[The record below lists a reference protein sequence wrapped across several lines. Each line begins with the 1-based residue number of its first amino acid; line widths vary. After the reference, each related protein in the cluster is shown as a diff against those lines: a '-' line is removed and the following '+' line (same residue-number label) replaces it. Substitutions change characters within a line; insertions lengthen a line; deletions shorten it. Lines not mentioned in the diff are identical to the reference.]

1 LLFWWESFLLFIWRQ
16 MTTTE
21 KISIA
26 LPAEMVSVVRS
37 AVATGEYA
45 SSNEVIRDALRALRD
60 DWVTKGFP

>member
-1 LLFWWESFLLFIWRQ
+1 